1 MVRAPLCAFDV
12 KTGIFCA
19 KCEAKIRSGEVT
31 DVDVAAIK
39 ALVDLEEKF
48 PILQDVNFHRAV
60 RVGRTIA
67 ILVDHEDIPKML
79 SSGGKILKALGDSL
93 KKKVRVF
100 ENKGDLRTFIES
112 LFSPLNVLSVNTIW
126 VPDGSQEIRVILS
139 GPERS
144 LPMDLESLKKLA
156 KELRNLNLRIDFEHP
171 KGRGYDSGWRSSQR
185 RRPRH

>member
-1 MVRAPLCAFDV
+1 MVKAPLCAFDV
-12 KTGIFCA
+12 KSGIFCA

-31 DVDVAAIK
+31 DVDVAVIK
-39 ALVDLEEKF
+39 ALVDLEEEF
-48 PILQDVNFHRAV
+48 PILQDVNFHKAV
-60 RVGRTIA
+60 RVGKTIA
-67 ILVDHEDIPKML
+67 ILVDHEDVPKML
-79 SSGGKILKALGDSL
+79 SSGGKILRALGDSL

-144 LPMDLESLKKLA
+144 LPMDVESLKKLA
-156 KELRNLNLRIDFEHP
+156 KEIRNITLRVEFEHP
-171 KGRGYDSGWRSSQR
+171 RSRGYDSRWRSSQR
-185 RRPRH
+185 KRPRR